1 MRAQLSAWGL
11 GGAAR
16 RLLGIRLG
24 RLHQYSPKP
33 ISVAEIALPGEGGPM
48 PRISLVTPS
57 FNQVRFV
64 GKTLESVL
72 GQGYPD
78 LEYFVQDAC
87 STDGSVEVIRGNDG
101 RGVTIS
107 IERDSGQADALNRGF
122 AKASGEVMGYLNSD
136 DLLLPGMLHR
146 VGAYFRDHPEVDVVY
161 GNRLIVDDEGREIGR
176 WILPGHDGDLL
187 RYVDYVPQESMFW
200 RRRVWERAGARFD
213 EQMHFAMDWE
223 LILRFL
229 DAGAVFRHTPD
240 LLGVFRVHGDQK
252 SQASFMARGVREM
265 AALRLRFGG
274 LSAGPVRRLLRHGR
288 YLWAHRV
295 ADAEFEKNLSKRIEL
310 K

>member
-1 MRAQLSAWGL
+1 
-11 GGAAR
+11 
-16 RLLGIRLG
+16 
-24 RLHQYSPKP
+24 
-33 ISVAEIALPGEGGPM
+33 M

-136 DLLLPGMLHR
+136 DLLLPGTLHR